1 MELLRQQSRV
11 PRRVLPDRRRSA
23 PRAEEAKID
32 RRTACVTLTFTLI
45 LSESKTRVGIMGADQ
60 KPRNKPHVTA
70 ASNRVSNLSMLE
82 RASIEIQYGPDLA
95 RSGQIWPSQANLYMI
110 TSTHA
115 KLQARRPILRDV
127 GTRARVPF
135 RSIQVRIVTW
145 ADVKIRTCFAVN

>member
-1 MELLRQQSRV
+1 M
-11 PRRVLPDRRRSA
+11 
-23 PRAEEAKID
+23 
-32 RRTACVTLTFTLI
+32 
-45 LSESKTRVGIMGADQ
+45 GIMGADQ

-135 RSIQVRIVTW
+135 RSIPFPRPT
-145 ADVKIRTCFAVN
+145 T